1 MGGKGG
7 PLLSLRQNLP
17 ILVPFAMCNVHAED
31 FKIGV
36 AVNSVNMIIAPT
48 LTPHPTNFSKNFY
61 FILIKILWAE
71 HFFKRKSRL
80 LFTYDDTPEGGG
92 RGARGKFCRNEKY

>member
-1 MGGKGG
+1 
-7 PLLSLRQNLP
+7 
-17 ILVPFAMCNVHAED
+17 MCNVHAED

-71 HFFKRKSRL
+71 HFFNYSYV
-80 LFTYDDTPEGGG
+80 YDNTLKGGG
-92 RGARGKFCRNEKY
+92 RGVRGKFCRCRARKI